1 MPKERTNREPD
12 IEKGLD
18 DAKKIKDLKKELKD
32 DADRRRIDGF
42 NPGDLFQE

>member
-1 MPKERTNREPD
+1 MAKDRTNWEPD

-32 DADRRRIDGF
+32 DADTRKIDGS
-42 NPGDLFQE
+42 NPGDLFKD